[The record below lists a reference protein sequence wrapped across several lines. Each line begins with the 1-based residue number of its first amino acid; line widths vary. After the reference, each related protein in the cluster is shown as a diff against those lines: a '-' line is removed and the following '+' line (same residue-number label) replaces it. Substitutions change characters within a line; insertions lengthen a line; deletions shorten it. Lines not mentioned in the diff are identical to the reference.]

1 MRYVFRDWRELSP
14 NGSQNLIVLLSKGP
28 TMRNVRTFI
37 AIPIIALVAGCS
49 NTGANFQPV
58 IDGPVGPNYNQ
69 DLAACQNLAARQG
82 AFDSNTA
89 GAALAGAGI
98 AATGTA
104 IFNNRGTNVRDAAA
118 VGALA
123 GVTAGALQ
131 QNSNK
136 ETIIRNCMRQRGYNV
151 VG

>member
-1 MRYVFRDWRELSP
+1 MLSDSTHQFGNTVDFRIVYREYYITLTQSD
-14 NGSQNLIVLLSKGP
+14 IV
-28 TMRNVRTFI
+28 
-37 AIPIIALVAGCS
+37 
-49 NTGANFQPV
+49 
-58 IDGPVGPNYNQ
+58 
-69 DLAACQNLAARQG
+69 
-82 AFDSNTA
+82 
-89 GAALAGAGI
+89 
-98 AATGTA
+98 GTA